1 MQKYIHK
8 LVLVVV
14 CSALA
19 ACGNLQFPG
28 VYRLT
33 IEQGNIV
40 TQEMV
45 DQLKPGMSRE
55 QVEYI
60 MGSPMI
66 KDTFNSQR
74 WDYVYTIEKGDRSR
88 EQNRIT
94 IFFEAGSLKYFS
106 GDFIP
111 SSNAATETEQ
121 TDS

>member
-1 MQKYIHK
+1 MQKYIRK
-8 LVLVVV
+8 LLLLVVCGTV
-14 CSALA
+14 V

-45 DQLKPGMSRE
+45 DQLKPGMSKE

-60 MGSPMI
+60 MGSPTV
-66 KDTFNSQR
+66 KDTFNNQR
-74 WDYVYTIEKGDRSR
+74 WDYVYTLEKGDKSR
-88 EQNRIT
+88 KQNRIS
-94 IFFEAGSLKYFS
+94 IFFEADSLKYFS

-111 SSNAATETEQ
+111 TAATGQ